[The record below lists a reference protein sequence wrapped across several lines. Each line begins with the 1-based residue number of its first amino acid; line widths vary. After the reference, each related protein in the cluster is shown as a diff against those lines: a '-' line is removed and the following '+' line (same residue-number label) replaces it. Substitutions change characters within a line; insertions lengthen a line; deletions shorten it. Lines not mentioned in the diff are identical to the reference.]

1 MQYKLTFFLYTAYI
15 NICLSY
21 SSIHWCQFT
30 FFSWHSCASILSKVL
45 LFHAF
50 INNGNLLKNRGV
62 ECVSIMGW
70 TRLKQHFF
78 RFFRVINTQWSH
90 FCEKSLLKRI
100 QNNSQSKCLRELSS
114 LSVQNTLH
122 NSQRGIRYNRDT
134 CTKNE
139 NFDSLFWLSPDKV
152 FLVEMTCFLLV
163 KIWVLLCFVG

>member
-1 MQYKLTFFLYTAYI
+1 MVNLFLKKKMFGRFLIGLLHLFLPLLMRYKLTFFLYTAYI

-50 INNGNLLKNRGV
+50 INNGNLPKNRGV

-70 TRLKQHFF
+70 TRLKQYFF
-78 RFFRVINTQWSH
+78 RFFRVKNTQWSH

-100 QNNSQSKCLRELSS
+100 QNNS
-114 LSVQNTLH
+114 
-122 NSQRGIRYNRDT
+122 
-134 CTKNE
+134 
-139 NFDSLFWLSPDKV
+139 
-152 FLVEMTCFLLV
+152 
-163 KIWVLLCFVG
+163 

>member
-1 MQYKLTFFLYTAYI
+1 MVIYVCQTPMINVFLKKRKMFCKVLNRALRSFLTFFLCTTYI

-30 FFSWHSCASILSKVL
+30 FFSWHYCASILSKVL

-100 QNNSQSKCLRELSS
+100 QNNS
-114 LSVQNTLH
+114 
-122 NSQRGIRYNRDT
+122 
-134 CTKNE
+134 
-139 NFDSLFWLSPDKV
+139 
-152 FLVEMTCFLLV
+152 
-163 KIWVLLCFVG
+163 